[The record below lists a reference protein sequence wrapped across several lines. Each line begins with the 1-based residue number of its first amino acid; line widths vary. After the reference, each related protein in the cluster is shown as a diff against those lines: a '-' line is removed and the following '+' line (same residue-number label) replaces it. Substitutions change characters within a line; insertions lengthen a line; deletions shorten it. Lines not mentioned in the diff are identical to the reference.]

1 MQFRHLIAQH
11 AVQQQILSAISQQR
25 QPHAW
30 LFIGPPGVGKLPL
43 ARAIAQYMNCLD
55 PDSSDSCG
63 QCISCRKTAG
73 LIHPDVHWIF
83 PIPARTEGGS
93 VLRCADFMDLFRQAI
108 TTEPYL
114 SLSQWSSA
122 YLQTDRQLFIP
133 IAEIRELR
141 QQLMLK
147 PLEGQYRI
155 VILWQIDRMNTE
167 SANAFLK
174 LLEEPPPQTLL
185 LLTVDSVKPVLPT
198 IVSRCQTIRCPRLPS
213 AEIAHALTTR
223 KGIVSTHATEIA
235 QLAEGNYAQALQ
247 LCEQQPDETVLTE
260 PYLHW
265 MRLCWTGKLE
275 PIYNW
280 VQDQVRRSIEAQR
293 LFLEFALQKM
303 QDMIYLQSGLPELT
317 LLLPNARPGLEK
329 LAGVLS
335 VEHISLIVNKLESAK
350 FYLARNAN
358 PQFVW
363 ITLSIE
369 LHTIFQPAGL
379 LSTVTD
385 LALDHL
391 KL

>member
-1 MQFRHLIAQH
+1 MQFRHLIAQQ
-11 AVQQQILSAISQQR
+11 AVQQQVLSAISQQR

-43 ARAIAQYMNCLD
+43 AWAIAQYMNCVD
-55 PDSSDSCG
+55 PNPSDSCG
-63 QCISCRKTAG
+63 QCANCRKTAG
-73 LIHPDVHWIF
+73 LTHPDVHWIF
-83 PIPARTEGGS
+83 PIPARTEGGG
-93 VLRCADFMDLFRQAI
+93 VQRCTDFMDLFRQAV

-114 SLSQWSSA
+114 SLSRWSST

-141 QQLMLK
+141 QRLMLK

-155 VILWQIDRMNTE
+155 VILWQIDRMNAE

-174 LLEEPPPQTLL
+174 LLEEPPLQTLL
-185 LLTVDSVKPVLPT
+185 LLTIDSIKPVLPT

-223 KGIVSTHATEIA
+223 KGIVSTHAAEIA
-235 QLAEGNYAQALQ
+235 VLADGDYAHALK
-247 LCEQQPDETVLTE
+247 LSEQQPAETALTE

-265 MRLCWTGKLE
+265 MRLCWSGKLE

-280 VQDQVRRSIEAQR
+280 MQDQIRQPVEAQR

-303 QDMIYLQSGLPELT
+303 QDMIYLHAGLPELT

-329 LAGVLS
+329 LAAVLS
-335 VEHISLIVNKLESAK
+335 SECISLIVSKLESAK
-350 FYLARNAN
+350 LYLARNAN

-369 LHTIFQPAGL
+369 LHTIFQPTSL
-379 LSTVTD
+379 FSTVTD

-391 KL
+391 RF